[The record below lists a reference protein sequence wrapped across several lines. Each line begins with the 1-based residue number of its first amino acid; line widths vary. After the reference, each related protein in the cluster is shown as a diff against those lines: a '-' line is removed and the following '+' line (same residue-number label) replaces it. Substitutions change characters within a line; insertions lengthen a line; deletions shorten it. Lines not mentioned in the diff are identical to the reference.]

1 MHDYLPG
8 LAGVPAAK
16 STISYVD
23 GLQGILEYRGI
34 PIEELATK
42 STFTETAFLLLFNRL
57 PTQPELDR
65 FHEDLTHHRR
75 IKYRITDLLK
85 CLPEHGHPMDA
96 LQAAVAALGMF
107 YPVPDVRDDS
117 TRYWT
122 AVRLIA
128 KLPTIV
134 AAFARLRH
142 GDEQIQPRDDL
153 SFAENFLYML
163 SENVPAPEIARMF
176 DICMILHA
184 EHTMNASTFSGL
196 VTASTL
202 ADPFT
207 VIASAIGT
215 LEGPLHGGAN
225 EAVIHMLEEIGSIEA
240 VPAYV
245 EHKLSSKEKIM
256 GFGHRIY
263 KVKDPRATVLQ
274 EFAQQLDTRPD
285 GNSLFSLARAVEH
298 EMEQR
303 VGPKG
308 IRPNVDFYSGII
320 YHRMGIETD
329 LFTPVFAMARV
340 AGWLAHC
347 FEQYQ
352 DNHLFRPDQIYEGP
366 RHRPYQSVQQRTE
379 VRREE

>member
-1 MHDYLPG
+1 MQDYLPG

-23 GLQGILEYRGI
+23 GVQGILEYRGI
-34 PIEELATK
+34 PIEELATR
-42 STFTETAFLLLFNRL
+42 SSFTETAFLLLFNRL
-57 PTQPELDR
+57 PTQTELAR

-107 YPVPDVRDDS
+107 YPVPDVRDDT

-163 SENVPAPEIARMF
+163 TEKVPAPDIARMF
-176 DICMILHA
+176 DICLILHA

-225 EAVIHMLEEIGSIEA
+225 EAVIHMLEEIATIEA
-240 VPAYV
+240 IPAFLD
-245 EHKLSSKEKIM
+245 HKFSLKQKIM

-263 KVKDPRATVLQ
+263 KVKDPRANVLQ
-274 EFAQQLDTRPD
+274 EFAQQLDNRPD
-285 GNSLFSLARAVEH
+285 GNSLFALARAVEQ
-298 EMEQR
+298 EMEKR

-320 YHRMGIETD
+320 YHRMGIDTD

-352 DNHLFRPDQIYEGP
+352 DNHLFRPDQIYEGS
-366 RHRPYQSVQQRTE
+366 RHRSYQSVET
-379 VRREE
+379 RENLST

>member
-34 PIEELATK
+34 PIEELAAR

-57 PTQPELDR
+57 PTQTELAR

-75 IKYRITDLLK
+75 VKYRITDLLK

-107 YPVPDVRDDS
+107 YPVPDVRDDA

-163 SENVPAPEIARMF
+163 SEKVPDPDIARMF
-176 DICMILHA
+176 DICLILHA

-207 VIASAIGT
+207 VVASAIGT

-225 EAVIHMLEEIGSIEA
+225 EAVIHMLEDIGSIEA
-240 VPAYV
+240 IPAYLD
-245 EHKLSSKEKIM
+245 HKLSTKEKIM

-263 KVKDPRATVLQ
+263 KVKDPRAIVLQ

-285 GNSLFSLARAVEH
+285 GNSLFAIARAMEH
-298 EMEQR
+298 EMEKR
-303 VGPKG
+303 VGHKG

-320 YHRMGIETD
+320 YHRLGIETD

-366 RHRPYQSVQQRTE
+366 RHRAYQPVE
-379 VRREE
+379 ARETLSA